1 MWLQDGDPSQNSSVA
16 RAAWSSMGAELF
28 RIPAR
33 SPDVNPIEDLFKI
46 VKNRLQKDALK
57 KNITRE
63 SFEEFSKRV
72 RQTILNIDTVTI
84 DKIIASMNKRID
96 LIIIK
101 KGGRTK
107 Y

>member
-1 MWLQDGDPSQNSSVA
+1 ME
-16 RAAWSSMGAELF
+16 MELF
-28 RIPAR
+28 RIPPR
-33 SPDVNPIEDLFKI
+33 SPDVNPIENLLKI
-46 VKNRLQKDALK
+46 VKNRLEKAALK

-63 SFEEFSKRV
+63 SFEEFSERV
-72 RQTILNIDTVTI
+72 RQTITI
-84 DKIIASMNKRID
+84 DKIIASMNKRIA